1 MGFSKIKKYVLKLTP
16 DKVIKFYQEYS
27 KVKDSDDQNFAN
39 ISYSQEGEDAILG
52 RYFENKNEG
61 FYIDVGAHHP
71 FRFSNTYRFYL
82 KGWSGVNIDAMPG
95 SMSLFERYRPR
106 DINIEQPISEKYEK
120 LTFYIFNEKA
130 LNTFVQSNAE
140 KYLLNPDYKILE
152 KKELEAFPLA
162 QVLERYYPEGK
173 QVDFM
178 TVDVEGLDLQ
188 VLKSNNWLKFKP
200 LFVLVETLEM
210 ESIIEF
216 QNSDIYIFLISK
228 GYLFF
233 GKTVNTCFFKI
244 SN

>member
-1 MGFSKIKKYVLKLTP
+1 
-16 DKVIKFYQEYS
+16 
-27 KVKDSDDQNFAN
+27 
-39 ISYSQEGEDAILG
+39 
-52 RYFENKNEG
+52 
-61 FYIDVGAHHP
+61 
-71 FRFSNTYRFYL
+71 
-82 KGWSGVNIDAMPG
+82 
-95 SMSLFERYRPR
+95 MSLFEKYRPR
-106 DINIEQPISEKYEK
+106 DVNIEQPISEKYEK

-152 KKELEAFPLA
+152 KKELEAFPLT

-216 QNSDIYIFLISK
+216 QNSDIYNFLISK

-233 GKTVNTCFFKI
+233 AKTVNTYFFKI